1 MTDDFSLTDMRP
13 RSWLDAFPW
22 LKGAAEPGVDAWWN
36 EAIDDADAVMRR
48 RRLAQVSELA
58 MARLTRWTIEQ
69 IFPGLTPDVDLYQL
83 QLPARAVNALV
94 QHHCSRAGDLSG
106 ITLDGILGWRQ
117 VGVGTVDAILQG
129 LADASTTVATPTVM
143 TGYQANRSAPQPQIE
158 QVRLPRWTSTSMDDL
173 SQIATW
179 YATIGLPSQP
189 LLGTPLAPGVPD
201 EVLKARQRLE
211 ALRAEDIL
219 VTDERALD
227 VAGLFDEALRLLDHR
242 AAQILSA
249 RLFADNP
256 ITLDEIG
263 KNLGVTRER
272 VRQIEGKA
280 RGAVIGFLSD
290 GGPLEL
296 VAETVRS
303 LIRTIRPLDDLVTLI
318 PALGKTVDAV
328 GQPAWRVLD
337 RLDDAYE
344 IADGWCVAPTMTAAR
359 TITQTFLQERA
370 DKYGVVRLDS
380 LDLIETSQPERLPEL
395 TASWLTHCGYIID
408 GDFVFTQ
415 TQSVGDYGAAVLSVA
430 GAPLSAQEIV
440 DRFIVERSAGSL
452 RNAMSQDDRFE
463 RVDRDR
469 WALSEWGMDAYAG
482 VRSLIR
488 EQVARGGGHV
498 SLNDLIEHITGEYS
512 VTASS
517 VVAYASSPPFE
528 NRDGVVRL
536 AGADREIRKSPE
548 RTRRLFRHEGAWAYR
563 VRITKDHL
571 RGSGFIAPMAIVSI
585 VGLQFG
591 QTRQLQSPLGSQAV
605 SWTGTQPSFG
615 TIRRFLMDSDI
626 AADTDA
632 FVIIRDDGS
641 FAFEPAREL
650 TGDALTDAL
659 SLIGAPSTL
668 GIAEV
673 RDALTKAIGLPQG
686 SPVTSVIGGYRERG
700 DSDIADLLVSVRD
713 ILETGHHVERIAP
726 TVDVDEILDLL

>member
-1 MTDDFSLTDMRP
+1 MTNDSSFPDPRP

-22 LKGAAEPGVDAWWN
+22 LKGAADSGTDTWWN
-36 EAIDDADAVMRR
+36 DVIDDTDEAVRR
-48 RRLAQVSELA
+48 QRSAQISELA
-58 MARLTRWTIEQ
+58 MAHLTQWTIEQ
-69 IFPGLTPDVDLYQL
+69 IFPGLAPDVDLHQL
-83 QLPARAVNALV
+83 QLPARAINALI
-94 QHHCSRAGDLSG
+94 QHDCSRAGDLAG

-129 LADASTTVATPTVM
+129 LADASASVTTPAVM
-143 TGYQANRSAPQPQIE
+143 TDYHVVHSAPQPQVE
-158 QVRLPRWTSTSMDDL
+158 QVRLPKWMSTSVDDL

-179 YATIGLPSQP
+179 YATIGLPGQP
-189 LLGTPLAPGVPD
+189 LLGTPLPPGAP
-201 EVLKARQRLE
+201 EEILRARQRLE
-211 ALRAEDIL
+211 ALRGEDIL
-219 VTDERALD
+219 VADERDMD
-227 VAGLFDEALRLLDHR
+227 VAGLLDEALRLLDPR

-256 ITLDEIG
+256 VTLDEIG

-280 RGAVIGFLSD
+280 RGAVLGFLSD

-296 VAETVRS
+296 VAEAVRG
-303 LIRTIRPLDDLVTLI
+303 LIGTIRPLDDLVTLI
-318 PALGKTVDAV
+318 PALRRTVDAV

-359 TITQTFLQERA
+359 TITQTLLQERA

-380 LDLIETSQPERLPEL
+380 LDLIEASQLERLPEL
-395 TASWLTHCGYIID
+395 TASWLTHCSYINH
-408 GDFVFTQ
+408 GDFVLTR
-415 TQSVGDYGAAVLSVA
+415 TQSVGDYGAAILSVA
-430 GAPLSAQEIV
+430 GTPLSAQEIV
-440 DRFIVERSAGSL
+440 DRFIVERSSGSL

-469 WALSEWGMDAYAG
+469 WALSEWGMDSYAG

-498 SLNDLIEHITGEYS
+498 GLNDLIEYITGKYS

-528 NRDGVVRL
+528 NRDGIVRL
-536 AGADREIRKSPE
+536 AAAGRESRKSPA

-571 RGSGFIAPMAIVSI
+571 RGSGFVAPMAIASI
-585 VGLQFG
+585 LGLQFG
-591 QTRQLQSPLGSQAV
+591 QTRQLESPLGPQAV

-615 TIRRFLMDSDI
+615 TIRRFLMDSDT

-632 FVIIRDDGS
+632 FVIVRDDGS
-641 FAFEPAREL
+641 FTFDPAREL
-650 TGDALTDAL
+650 AGDALTDAL
-659 SLIGAPSTL
+659 SLIGAPGAL
-668 GIAEV
+668 DVAEA
-673 RDALTKAIGLPQG
+673 REALAKAIGLPKD

-700 DSDIADLLVSVRD
+700 DSDIADLLTGVRD
-713 ILETGHHVERIAP
+713 ILETGHHVERVAP
-726 TVDVDEILDLL
+726 TVDVDEIMDLL